1 MADEDTPGS
10 DAPTD
15 APEPSPAAP
24 APAAKPADDGL
35 GDGGKAAL
43 ESERRARREA
53 DKALK
58 SLQAEHD
65 KLRAATMTESEKAVV
80 EARAEGRK
88 EALAEATSRLA
99 KAELRAVAAG
109 KLADPDDAAALIGD
123 LSQFVTSTG
132 DVDTK
137 AMSSAIDVLVK
148 AKPYLAP
155 QTAKTAPLPG
165 GGATPSSGASFDNWI
180 RDAAKGR

>member
-1 MADEDTPGS
+1 MADEETPPG
-10 DAPTD
+10 APVE
-15 APEPSPAAP
+15 APPETPP
-24 APAAKPADDGL
+24 AKPAATAPPDDGL
-35 GDGGKAAL
+35 GDAGKAAL
-43 ESERRARREA
+43 EAERRARRDA

-58 SLQAEHD
+58 SVQAELE
-65 KLRAATMTESEKAVV
+65 KLRTANMSESERAVA

-88 EALAEATSRLA
+88 EAFAESTSRLA
-99 KAELRAVAAG
+99 RAELRAVAAG

-123 LSQFVTSTG
+123 LSQFVTASG

-137 AMSSAIDVLVK
+137 AMTSAIDVLVK

-155 QTAKTAPLPG
+155 QAAKAAPLPG
-165 GGATPSSGASFDNWI
+165 GGATPSNGVSFDNWI